1 MTLVADGLR
10 CVLPLFRSAPSHAPF
25 VLSLLL
31 ASLFAS
37 EPSAARDQVTL
48 RLDWTLE
55 GFHLPFVWALA
66 KNYYADEGIDAKV
79 FEGRGSGNVAQLVG
93 AKTDTFGEADASRT
107 ALARGQGAPLKVLAS
122 FIQRSEGT
130 VISYAASGI
139 KKPEDLAGKN
149 VGSSEGSS
157 SNMLFRAML
166 KAAGIPEDRVKVVS
180 VDSTAKVASLLQH
193 RVDAITGLMSA
204 ECVQVREQSPGES
217 VNCMP
222 VADFGVKA
230 LGVGLMA
237 HEDTIKQNPDL
248 VRRFVRASVKGW
260 AEAVKH
266 PAEAAEIG
274 RQSFPLAN
282 PKLLEVKLQAVA
294 QALHSAASIG
304 HPIGWM
310 AQEDW
315 VGTIDMLKSFMG
327 LTSAAPVTDY
337 YTNAFIPEAK

>member
-1 MTLVADGLR
+1 MTPFAGGAYR
-10 CVLPLFRSAPSHAPF
+10 FPSFRSA
-25 VLSLLL
+25 LSPALFLLSFILTGLLVSESSL
-31 ASLFAS
+31 AK
-37 EPSAARDQVTL
+37 DQVTL

-66 KNYYADEGIDAKV
+66 KNYYADEGIEAKIN
-79 FEGRGSGNVAQLVG
+79 EGRGSGNVAQLVG

-122 FIQRSEGT
+122 FVQRSEGT

-139 KKPEDLAGKN
+139 KKPEDLVDKN

-166 KAAGIPEDRVKVVS
+166 KAAGIPEGRVKFIS

-204 ECVQVREQSPGES
+204 ECVQVREQSPGETVS
-217 VNCMP
+217 CMP
-222 VADFGVKA
+222 VAEFGVKA

-237 HEDTIKQNPDL
+237 HEDTIKENPDL

-260 AEAVKH
+260 AEAMKN

-274 RQSFPLAN
+274 KQSFPLAN
-282 PKLLEVKLQAVA
+282 AKLLQVKLESLAHS
-294 QALHSAASIG
+294 LHSPASMG

-315 VGTIDMLKSFMG
+315 IGTIDMLKSFMG
-327 LTSAAPVTDY
+327 LASAAPVTDY
-337 YTNAFIPEAK
+337 YINDFIPEPR

>member
-1 MTLVADGLR
+1 MAK
-10 CVLPLFRSAPSHAPF
+10 
-25 VLSLLL
+25 
-31 ASLFAS
+31 
-37 EPSAARDQVTL
+37 DQVTL

-66 KNYYADEGIDAKV
+66 KNYYADEGIDAKIY
-79 FEGRGSGNVAQLVG
+79 EGRGSGNVAQLVG
-93 AKTDTFGEADASRT
+93 AKKDTFGEADASRT

-130 VISYAASGI
+130 VISYAGSGI
-139 KKPEDLAGKN
+139 KEPQDVIGKN

-166 KAAGIPEDRVKVVS
+166 KAAGIPEGKVKFVS
-180 VDSTAKVASLLQH
+180 VDSTAKVASLLQR

-204 ECVQVREQSPGES
+204 ECVQVREQSPGET
-217 VNCMP
+217 VMCMP

-230 LGVGLMA
+230 LGVGLLA

-266 PAEAAEIG
+266 PAEAADIG
-274 RQSFPLAN
+274 KQFFPLAN
-282 PKLLEVKLQAVA
+282 PKLLAVKLQSVA
-294 QALHSAASIG
+294 QSLHSPASMG

-310 AQEDW
+310 AEDDW

-327 LTSAAPVTDY
+327 LTSVAPVTDY
-337 YTNAFIPEAK
+337 YTNDFIPDSK

>member
-1 MTLVADGLR
+1 MTLLTGGLR
-10 CVLPLFRSAPSHAPF
+10 RFSLVRGTACRAPLVVSFILAGMLVSGP
-25 VLSLLL
+25 LL
-31 ASLFAS
+31 AK
-37 EPSAARDQVTL
+37 DQVTL

-66 KNYYADEGIDAKV
+66 KNYYADEGIEAKIY
-79 FEGRGSGNVAQLVG
+79 EGRGSGNVAQLVG
-93 AKTDTFGEADASRT
+93 AKADTFGEADSSRA

-130 VISYAASGI
+130 VISYATSGI
-139 KKPEDLAGKN
+139 KKPEDLIGKN

-166 KAAGIPEDRVKVVS
+166 KAAAIPEGSVKFIS

-193 RVDAITGLMSA
+193 RVDAITGLLSA
-204 ECVQVREQSPGES
+204 ECVHMREQSPGETI
-217 VNCMP
+217 NCMP

-230 LGVGLMA
+230 LGVGLLA
-237 HEDTIKQNPDL
+237 HEDTIKENPDL

-260 AEAVKH
+260 TEAVKN

-274 RQSFPLAN
+274 KQSFPLAN
-282 PKLLEVKLQAVA
+282 TKLLEVKLKAVA
-294 QALHSAASIG
+294 QALHSPASMG
-304 HPIGWM
+304 HPVGWM

-315 VGTIDMLKSFMG
+315 LATIDMLKSFMG

-337 YTNAFIPEAK
+337 YTNDFIPESK